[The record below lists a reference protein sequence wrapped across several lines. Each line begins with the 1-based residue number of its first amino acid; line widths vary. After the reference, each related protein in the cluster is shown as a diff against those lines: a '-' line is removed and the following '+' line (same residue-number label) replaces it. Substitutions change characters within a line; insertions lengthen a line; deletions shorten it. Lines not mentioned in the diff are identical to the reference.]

1 MYNKKQMG
9 NMVATEELVS
19 SVKYRTVPKGML
31 GKNLKFAERYLKN
44 KLGLGGISVFY
55 EIRGRSPCDMIT
67 LALVPV
73 TEENRRRLKS
83 DPRYHRTVL
92 CISDALH
99 IPTIFFAVCEDCVY
113 FSYRAPLSRKRTIHR
128 ATRESFWDFF
138 FVEDF
143 YSAERVEL
151 KKLPHETEDSE
162 NWYSVNHHRL
172 PKDYYS
178 IDVDC
183 LHPHP
188 TVEGKAMIFE
198 IKREGEDL
206 TYNQKV
212 GLSILKEKA
221 DVEIH
226 LIYLR
231 EE

>member
-1 MYNKKQMG
+1 MI
-9 NMVATEELVS
+9 ATEELVS

-44 KLGLGGISVFY
+44 KLGLGGVSVFY
-55 EIRGRSPCDMIT
+55 EIRGRSPYDAIT

-83 DPRYHRTVL
+83 DPRYYTTVL
-92 CISDALH
+92 RISDALH
-99 IPTIFFAVCEDCVY
+99 IPTILFVVHREHIY
-113 FSYRAPLSRKRTIHR
+113 FSYRPPFSGKRTLHR
-128 ATRESFWDFF
+128 TSKESFWNFF

-143 YSAERVEL
+143 YSAERVDF
-151 KKLPHETEDSE
+151 KKLPQETEDSE
-162 NWYSVNHHRL
+162 DWYSVNHHRL

-188 TVEGKAMIFE
+188 TVEGRALIFE